1 MATATAYAYPH
12 TMRRPFRLNRRR
24 VLSLSLMVAAL
35 LGGLAYLNG
44 IGQQPTYPVLIAA
57 RDLPRGAAV
66 TSSDFQP
73 QRVALPD
80 AMASASV
87 PASALSRVVG
97 QRVAEPVHA
106 GIPLL
111 EAQVA
116 GPTEVVPGFQ
126 RVALPVGPEHAAGGR
141 MNVGDTVR
149 IYVTTNRGK
158 ADARTVVGL
167 EQAVA
172 SADADIAL
180 VSTGPRGLD
189 HATLVTLAKR
199 RLPLVVLDSQPH
211 HQRWASFEGVVL
223 RSDASP
229 ETVLRGL
236 DAAMRGEHF
245 RQPVDRPIDATSAAE
260 RRLADQADQLVE
272 VR

>member
-24 VLSLSLMVAAL
+24 VLSVGLMVAAL

-44 IGQQPTYPVLIAA
+44 IGQQPTYAVLLAD
-57 RDLPRGAAV
+57 RELPRGAIV
-66 TSSDFQP
+66 TPNDFQP

-80 AMASASV
+80 TMASATV

-97 QRVAEPVHA
+97 QRLAEPVHA

-116 GPTEVVPGFQ
+116 GPTEVVPGYQ

-141 MNVGDTVR
+141 LNIGDIVR

-158 ADARTVVGL
+158 PDARTVVGL
-167 EQAVA
+167 EQAVVSAVGYQDIGLA
-172 SADADIAL
+172 SSGTVGADNAQRSRGKLLWIEVL
-180 VSTGPRGLD
+180 VDDEHTGGFLQ
-189 HATLVTLAKR
+189 VLAPGDPDVAV
-199 RLPLVVLDSQPH
+199 LPLSSTMP
-211 HQRWASFEGVVL
+211 
-223 RSDASP
+223 
-229 ETVLRGL
+229 T
-236 DAAMRGEHF
+236 
-245 RQPVDRPIDATSAAE
+245 
-260 RRLADQADQLVE
+260 QAGA

>member
-44 IGQQPTYPVLIAA
+44 IGQQPTYAVLIAV

-167 EQAVA
+167 EQAVVSAVGFQDAGLA
-172 SADADIAL
+172 S
-180 VSTGPRGLD
+180 STGTAENVQRSRGK
-189 HATLVTLAKR
+189 LVWIEVLVDDAYAGGFLQVLAAGDPDVAV
-199 RLPLVVLDSQPH
+199 LPPSPTTPTQ
-211 HQRWASFEGVVL
+211 AGVV
-223 RSDASP
+223 R
-229 ETVLRGL
+229 
-236 DAAMRGEHF
+236 
-245 RQPVDRPIDATSAAE
+245 
-260 RRLADQADQLVE
+260 
-272 VR
+272 